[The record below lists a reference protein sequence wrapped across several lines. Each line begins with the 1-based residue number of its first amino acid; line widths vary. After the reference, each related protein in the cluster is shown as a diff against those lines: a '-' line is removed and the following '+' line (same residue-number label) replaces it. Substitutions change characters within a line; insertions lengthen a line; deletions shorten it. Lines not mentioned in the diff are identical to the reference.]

1 MGISPFEADLG
12 YIPLMP
18 ATLGVVPA
26 KIGNAD
32 ALPSVKN
39 FMKEMEDTIELVKL
53 RMQEAQRK
61 QAKYYDDHWTEDP
74 NFAVGELVM
83 LQRDGL
89 NLDQATNRVGLLTPY
104 IGPFPVEQKEGLNY
118 TLKLPTSMKV
128 HSTFHVERLKKY
140 HRPDEGFPGRPVP
153 D

>member
-1 MGISPFEADLG
+1 MLEFSFNAHTHTSMGISPFEVDLG

-18 ATLGVVPA
+18 ATLGVVPG

-53 RMQEAQRK
+53 QMQEAQQK
-61 QAKYYDDHWTEDP
+61 QAKYYDDHRTEDP
-74 NFAVGELVM
+74 NFAVGELVL

-104 IGPFPVEQKEGLNY
+104 IGPSLWSRRK
-118 TLKLPTSMKV
+118 
-128 HSTFHVERLKKY
+128 
-140 HRPDEGFPGRPVP
+140 D
-153 D
+153 